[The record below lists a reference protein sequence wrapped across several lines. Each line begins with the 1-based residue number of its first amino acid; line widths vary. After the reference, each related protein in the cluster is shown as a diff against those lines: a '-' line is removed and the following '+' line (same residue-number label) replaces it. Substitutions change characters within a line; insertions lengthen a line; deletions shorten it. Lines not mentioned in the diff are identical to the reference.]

1 MDRLDRRGFLEC
13 MAWVGTGVLWTAT
26 GGVLSSRLVPD
37 AAAADADAGTFSFV
51 QISDT
56 HVGFKGEANPD
67 AAATL
72 RQVVERVNALRPA
85 PAFVL
90 HTGDQTHGQKAG
102 AFDTVAEILKGVR
115 AERTF
120 YVPGEHDVFL
130 DGGTEYLSRYGP
142 GTVGGRGWQSFDYKG
157 THFVGL
163 VNVLKY
169 KGEGMGALG
178 EDQLEWLKKDVA
190 PLSSSTPVVV
200 FSHVPLWA
208 VYPAWGWTT
217 EDAERALASLR
228 RFGSVTVLNGHIH
241 QVLQKVEGNVTFHT
255 ARSTAF
261 PQPAPGVGPGP
272 GPIKVPVEELRGMLG
287 VREVRYAPGRD
298 RLAVVDRSLA

>member
-1 MDRLDRRGFLEC
+1 MDRIDRRGFLEC
-13 MAWVGTGVLWTAT
+13 MAWAGTGVLWASA
-26 GGVLSSRLVPD
+26 GGVLSSRLITEASAQD
-37 AAAADADAGTFSFV
+37 TAAGFSFV

-72 RQVVERVNALRPA
+72 QQVVDRVNALRPA
-85 PAFVL
+85 PAFLL

-102 AFDTVAEILKGVR
+102 AFDTVAEILKGARVEK
-115 AERTF
+115 AF

-130 DGGTEYLSRYGP
+130 DGGKEYLSRYGQ

-157 THFVGL
+157 THVVGL

-169 KGEGMGALG
+169 KGEGMGSLG
-178 EDQLEWLKKDVA
+178 DEQIAWLEKDLA
-190 PLSSSTPVVV
+190 PLGTSTPIVI

-208 VYPAWGWTT
+208 VYPKWGWTT
-217 EDAERALASLR
+217 EDAERALASVR

-241 QVLQKVEGNVTFHT
+241 QVLRKVEGTIAFHT
-255 ARSTAF
+255 AMSTAF
-261 PQPAPGVGPGP
+261 PQPAPGSAPAPGP
-272 GPIKVPVEELRGMLG
+272 MKIPEAEARRMIG
-287 VREVRYAPGRD
+287 VTDVTYVPGRHP
-298 RLAVVDRSLA
+298 LAVVDSTLS

>member
-1 MDRLDRRGFLEC
+1 MDRIDRRGFLEC
-13 MAWVGTGVLWTAT
+13 MAWAGGGLVWVAS
-26 GGVLSSRLVPD
+26 GGVLSSRLVSPAS
-37 AAAADADAGTFSFV
+37 AAEAASGSFSFV

-56 HVGFKGEANPD
+56 HVGFKGQANAD

-72 RQVVERVNALRPA
+72 QQVVDRVNALQPA

-102 AFDTVAEILKGVR
+102 AFDTVAEILKGVKT
-115 AERTF
+115 ERIF
-120 YVPGEHDVFL
+120 YAPGEHDVFL
-130 DGGTEYLSRYGP
+130 DGGQEYLSRYGK

-178 EDQLEWLKKDVA
+178 EDQIEWLEKDLA
-190 PLSSSTPVVV
+190 PLSSSTPVVI

-208 VYPAWGWTT
+208 VYPQWGWTT
-217 EDAERALASLR
+217 EDAGRALAYLR

-241 QVLQKVEGNVTFHT
+241 QVLQKVEGNVSFHT
-255 ARSTAF
+255 AMSTAF
-261 PQPAPGVGPGP
+261 PQPAPGSAPAPGP
-272 GPIKVPVEELRGMLG
+272 LKIPEAEARRMIGVTAVTYVPGQH
-287 VREVRYAPGRD
+287 P
-298 RLAVVDRSLA
+298 LAVVDSTLG

>member
-1 MDRLDRRGFLEC
+1 MDRIDRRGFLEC
-13 MAWVGTGVLWTAT
+13 MAWTGTAIVWTAA
-26 GGVLSSRLVPD
+26 GGVLSSRL
-37 AAAADADAGTFSFV
+37 AAPASAAEAPTGAFSFV

-56 HVGFKGEANPD
+56 HVGFKGQANSD

-72 RQVVERVNALRPA
+72 QQVIDRVNALQPR

-102 AFDTVAEILKGVR
+102 AFDTVAELLKGVKT
-115 AERTF
+115 ERVF

-130 DGGTEYLSRYGP
+130 DGGKEYLSRYGK
-142 GTVGGRGWQSFDYKG
+142 GTVDGRGWQSFDYKG

-169 KGEGMGALG
+169 RGEGMGSLG
-178 EDQLEWLKKDVA
+178 QEQIEWLEKDVGG
-190 PLSSSTPVVV
+190 LSSSTPIVV

-208 VYPAWGWTT
+208 VYPQWGWTT
-217 EDAERALASLR
+217 EDAERALGYLR

-241 QVLQKVEGNVTFHT
+241 QVVQKVEGTVSFHT
-255 ARSTAF
+255 AMSTAF
-261 PQPAPGVGPGP
+261 PQPAPGSAPAPGP
-272 GPIKVPVEELRGMLG
+272 MKIPEAEARRMIGVTEVAYVPGKH
-287 VREVRYAPGRD
+287 P
-298 RLAVVDRSLA
+298 LAVVDSTLG

>member
-13 MAWVGTGVLWTAT
+13 MAWAGTGVLWTAT
-26 GGVLSSRLVPD
+26 GGVLSSRLVTD
-37 AAAADADAGTFSFV
+37 ASAAGADAGTFSFV

-130 DGGTEYLSRYGP
+130 DGGTEYLSRYGQ

-178 EDQLEWLKKDVA
+178 EDQLAWLEKDVA
-190 PLSSSTPVVV
+190 PLSSSTPVIV

-241 QVLQKVEGNVTFHT
+241 QVLQKVEGNVRFHT
-255 ARSTAF
+255 AMSTAF
-261 PQPAPGVGPGP
+261 PQPAPGSAPAPGP
-272 GPIKVPVEELRGMLG
+272 MKIPEAQARRMIGITDVTYVPGQH
-287 VREVRYAPGRD
+287 P
-298 RLAVVDRSLA
+298 LAVVDSTLA

>member
-1 MDRLDRRGFLEC
+1 MDRIDRRGFLEC
-13 MAWVGTGVLWTAT
+13 MAWTGTAVLWTAA
-26 GGVLSSRLVPD
+26 GGVLSSRTVSE
-37 AAAADADAGTFSFV
+37 AAEEAPAGSFSFV

-72 RQVVERVNALRPA
+72 QQVVDRVNAGPR

-90 HTGDQTHGQKAG
+90 HTGDQTHGQKPG
-102 AFDTVAEILKGVR
+102 AFATVAETLKAVKT
-115 AERTF
+115 ERIF

-130 DGGTEYLSRYGP
+130 DGGQEYLSRFGK
-142 GTVGGRGWQSFDYKG
+142 GTVDGRGWQSFDYRG

-178 EDQLEWLKKDVA
+178 EDQIAWLERDVA
-190 PLSSSTPVVV
+190 PLGSSTPIVV
-200 FSHVPLWA
+200 FAHVPLWA
-208 VYPAWGWTT
+208 VYPQWGWTT
-217 EDAERALASLR
+217 EDAERALGSLR

-241 QVLQKVEGNVTFHT
+241 QVLQKVEGNVFFHT
-255 ARSTAF
+255 AMSTAF
-261 PQPAPGVGPGP
+261 PQPAPGSAPAPGP
-272 GPIKVPVEELRGMLG
+272 MKIPEAQARRMIG
-287 VREVRYAPGRD
+287 VREVTYVPGKQP
-298 RLAVVDRSLA
+298 LAVVDATLG